1 MVNLENIDV
10 FFSLNSFSEIELR
23 DKTSV
28 VIDVL
33 RASSSIVTA
42 LMNGADAIIP
52 VADMGEASK
61 IAMNVDS
68 ENYLLCG
75 EKDGVMIDGYDL
87 GNSPFEYK
95 KEVVANKKLIFN
107 TTNGTKA
114 IKKTFGSSDVCVAAF
129 LNVSAIVKFLKNQE
143 TDIVLVC
150 AGWKGRL
157 AFEDILLAG
166 NIIYKLSDGKLP
178 ENARDGVRVA
188 FTLYD
193 TYKDNITAIIQKSN
207 HAERL
212 KALVDTDDIEYC
224 CQIDITDVL
233 PYLNEGMITL
243 KNG

>member
-1 MVNLENIDV
+1 MVNLEKIDV
-10 FFSLNSFSEIELR
+10 FFSLNSFTEIELR

-87 GNSPFEYK
+87 GNSPFEYT
-95 KEVVANKKLIFN
+95 KEIVSNKKLIFN

-114 IKKTFGSSDVCVAAF
+114 IKKTFGSSNVCVAAF
-129 LNVSAIVKFLKNQE
+129 LNVSAVVEFLKTQE
-143 TDIVLVC
+143 SDIVLVC

-178 ENARDGVRVA
+178 EKARDGVRVA

-193 TYKDNITAIIQKSN
+193 TYKENIASIIHQSN

-212 KALVDTDDIEYC
+212 KTLIGTDDIEYC
-224 CQIDITDVL
+224 CQTDITDVL